1 MAIKPKN
8 TQKSTGGDKKAPLVV
23 DSASTKKNTRTK
35 YDWDK
40 IKAEF
45 FASDFLDVF
54 PFIQHKYGTD
64 TAQGWQAKSK
74 TVGWAEEKRKIQ
86 DEMKL
91 EALKQFKSNI
101 RKQWDAVFEKMEMAH
116 VQGLEDLANMI
127 LDQGKVVKR
136 KKISEMKDPE
146 TWEVLWSQVLD
157 IDWLNPYLNHW
168 DLTSIIKHIKL
179 EKWEPTDIMDTNG
192 KSLARAWLDD
202 LKKQKGDK
210 PDPKKPSKES
220 DGV

>member
-64 TAQGWQAKSK
+64 TAQG
-74 TVGWAEEKRKIQ
+74 
-86 DEMKL
+86 
-91 EALKQFKSNI
+91 
-101 RKQWDAVFEKMEMAH
+101 
-116 VQGLEDLANMI
+116 
-127 LDQGKVVKR
+127 
-136 KKISEMKDPE
+136 
-146 TWEVLWSQVLD
+146 
-157 IDWLNPYLNHW
+157 
-168 DLTSIIKHIKL
+168 
-179 EKWEPTDIMDTNG
+179 
-192 KSLARAWLDD
+192 
-202 LKKQKGDK
+202 
-210 PDPKKPSKES
+210 
-220 DGV
+220 